1 MLGFVF
7 FVAVFGFMYLIYKLM
22 ANNPSENKDGT
33 TSMRVSIANID
44 GVYVGIRGKLNQ
56 TAPGIFYFTDLDK
69 DNKLLNGQFNL
80 LHYYQNGAAGT
91 DLVVKSAE
99 TTTKTKH
106 GITRAVTGG
115 VIGGV
120 PGAVVGAATAKKVS
134 TTKEPLT
141 TTVRNPNN
149 AILVLKNI
157 NSSDELSVELNL
169 DFMRELER
177 LNKFIKIESEFSK

>member
-7 FVAVFGFMYLIYKLM
+7 FIAVLGFMYLIYKLM
-22 ANNPSENKDGT
+22 ANNPSENKCGT
-33 TSMRVSIANID
+33 TSMQVSIANVD
-44 GVYVGIRGKLNQ
+44 GVYTGIRGKLNQ
-56 TAPGIFYFTDLDK
+56 TASGVFYFTDLSK
-69 DNKLLNGQFNL
+69 DNELLNGQFNL
-80 LHYYQNGAAGT
+80 LHYYQNGATGT
-91 DLVVKSAE
+91 DLVVKPAE

-106 GITRAVTGG
+106 GVARAVAGG
-115 VIGGV
+115 VIGGI

-141 TTVRNPNN
+141 TTIRNPNN

-157 NSSDELSVELNL
+157 NSNDELSVELSL

-177 LNKFIKIESEFSK
+177 LNKFIKIESEFIK